1 MFVSSVFCFQWF
13 CFLFCFWWGDLKW
26 GIPWWVLAKVCEI
39 FLKSFLFSFFF
50 WIFWVFDDS
59 WYLCYL
65 MSFWCSLGLLTAL
78 CLVPEKMEDN
88 KVMSRVKRLLVLFLK
103 AENKPND
110 CFELTWSNLRI
121 KVLFLFLFDI
131 KILNFF
137 LVHFPHYSFLSVGHS
152 IFFFSPQDSE
162 FTFCLFP
169 HCFSLC
175 LTSCYFIYL
184 SSRTKFFQFG
194 LWMKMSVAC
203 NAWCQIWFQEVIEIN
218 FYCIWLIWL
227 VEHWFSRVMHNI
239 SNTFGLSR
247 LFFFF
252 LFFILHLLPI
262 NTDLS
267 FCL

>member
-1 MFVSSVFCFQWF
+1 
-13 CFLFCFWWGDLKW
+13 
-26 GIPWWVLAKVCEI
+26 
-39 FLKSFLFSFFF
+39 
-50 WIFWVFDDS
+50 
-59 WYLCYL
+59 
-65 MSFWCSLGLLTAL
+65 
-78 CLVPEKMEDN
+78 
-88 KVMSRVKRLLVLFLK
+88 MSRVKRLLVLFLK

-252 LFFILHLLPI
+252 FFLSCIFFQSTQTWAFVYSTLQYLSNGIFLWPWFCNIHEHKIVFVYLFWDWMASTFLI
-262 NTDLS
+262 
-267 FCL
+267 

>member
-1 MFVSSVFCFQWF
+1 
-13 CFLFCFWWGDLKW
+13 
-26 GIPWWVLAKVCEI
+26 
-39 FLKSFLFSFFF
+39 
-50 WIFWVFDDS
+50 
-59 WYLCYL
+59 
-65 MSFWCSLGLLTAL
+65 
-78 CLVPEKMEDN
+78 
-88 KVMSRVKRLLVLFLK
+88 MSRVKRLLVLFLK

-247 LFFFF
+247 LFFFSFFYPASSSNQHRPELLFIAHYNTYQMAFSYDLDFAIFTSTKLF
-252 LFFILHLLPI
+252 LFIYFGTEWHLHSWFRLESISAALIELLSSSTLGLGLGRMGERKKKVTGVEI
-262 NTDLS
+262 VS
-267 FCL
+267 

>member
-1 MFVSSVFCFQWF
+1 MFWAHLIEFEDKSAIFVSVWHQDSE
-13 CFLFCFWWGDLKW
+13 FL
-26 GIPWWVLAKVCEI
+26 
-39 FLKSFLFSFFF
+39 S
-50 WIFWVFDDS
+50 
-59 WYLCYL
+59 
-65 MSFWCSLGLLTAL
+65 CS
-78 CLVPEKMEDN
+78 
-88 KVMSRVKRLLVLFLK
+88 
-103 AENKPND
+103 
-110 CFELTWSNLRI
+110 
-121 KVLFLFLFDI
+121 
-131 KILNFF
+131 
-137 LVHFPHYSFLSVGHS
+137 FPHYSFLSVGHS

>member
-1 MFVSSVFCFQWF
+1 
-13 CFLFCFWWGDLKW
+13 
-26 GIPWWVLAKVCEI
+26 
-39 FLKSFLFSFFF
+39 
-50 WIFWVFDDS
+50 
-59 WYLCYL
+59 
-65 MSFWCSLGLLTAL
+65 
-78 CLVPEKMEDN
+78 
-88 KVMSRVKRLLVLFLK
+88 MSRIKRLLVLFLK

-110 CFELTWSNLRI
+110 CFELTWSKFEDKSAIFVSVWHQDSEFLSCSFPP
-121 KVLFLFLFDI
+121 LFLSLCW
-131 KILNFF
+131 
-137 LVHFPHYSFLSVGHS
+137 SFYF
-152 IFFFSPQDSE
+152 FFFSPQDSE

-252 LFFILHLLPI
+252 FLSCIFFQSTQTWAFVYSTLQYLSNGIFLWPWFCNIHEHKIVFVYLFWDWMASTFLI
-262 NTDLS
+262 
-267 FCL
+267 